1 MMNSPKAPETSSVES
16 AEKSHV
22 RVYDPAMCCS
32 TGVCGPDVDDTIIN
46 FASDV
51 KWLKNRGVEVIR
63 HNLGQE
69 PQAFKAN
76 AAVLGRLQS
85 AGSGCLPIVEIDGE
99 IISEGR
105 YPTREEL
112 GKLTGL
118 SA

>member
-1 MMNSPKAPETSSVES
+1 MMTPEKTSATPDSGFVS
-16 AEKSHV
+16 QAKV
-22 RVYDPAMCCS
+22 TVFDPAMCCS
-32 TGVCGPDVDDTIIN
+32 TGVCGPDVDDAIIN

-76 AAVLGRLQS
+76 VDVLARLQA
-85 AGSGCLPIVEIDGE
+85 AGSGCLPIVEVDGE
-99 IISEGR
+99 IVSEGS
-105 YPTREEL
+105 YPTREKL

>member
-1 MMNSPKAPETSSVES
+1 MMTPEKTPATPDSNQLSHPKVTVF
-16 AEKSHV
+16 
-22 RVYDPAMCCS
+22 DPAMCCS
-32 TGVCGPDVDDTIIN
+32 TGVCGPDVDDSIIN

-51 KWLKNRGVEVIR
+51 KWLKNRNVEVTR

-76 AAVLGRLQS
+76 AAVLAKLQA

-99 IISEGR
+99 IVSEGR

-112 GKLTGL
+112 GRLTGL